1 MITALP
7 KNYLNFRSEYADVV
21 MRVRRFRQRQEARP
35 VADRPRHIEF
45 LGIVRR

>member
-7 KNYLNFRSEYADVV
+7 KDYLNFRNVHLRTSFV

-35 VADRPRHIEF
+35 VADPAIEF